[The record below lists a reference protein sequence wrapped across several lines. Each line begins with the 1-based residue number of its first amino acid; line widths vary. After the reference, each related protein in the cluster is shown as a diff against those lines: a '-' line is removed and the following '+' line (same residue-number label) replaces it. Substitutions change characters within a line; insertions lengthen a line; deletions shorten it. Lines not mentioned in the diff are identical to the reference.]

1 MTPTLAFNDLLQKWF
16 FRGDSMTETVKH
28 TDQLFM
34 FLWWNSVFW
43 FVLLMALTAYF
54 VVRYRRVPGKP
65 VAPSPHHHTVLE
77 TIWTVVPT
85 IVLVFIFVFGFWN
98 YMEKV
103 VPAGDATELIV
114 KAKMWSWSIT
124 YPDGTQST
132 ETTQIDPNGREVPV
146 FCVPE
151 NADFRLRMSSQ
162 DVIHSFWIPDLRTKM
177 DVIPNRYTGY
187 AFRTPTLDMGETQRD
202 LWIFCAE
209 YCGQDHSEMAG
220 ILRVVP
226 RPAFN
231 EWINKMKSGGD
242 PLETGAAVWKVQCAA
257 CHTTN
262 GTQNTG
268 PTWKGGASYN
278 GQTFGFG
285 YPVHF
290 ADGSSLEARDANYVR
305 ESILD
310 PTAKVV
316 AGFQPVMPSFD
327 GQLSDAQLEG
337 VIMYYQSQSDRGPTM
352 DTGEGASEESAPGAA
367 PDAAPADGAADATPA
382 DGQDQQTET
391 DQTQTPQTGGES

>member
-1 MTPTLAFNDLLQKWF
+1 MTPTLAFNDLLQDWF

-54 VVRYRRVPGKP
+54 VVRYRRVPGK
-65 VAPSPHHHTVLE
+65 AAEPSPHHHTVLE

-103 VPAGDATELIV
+103 VPAGDAIELNV
-114 KAKMWSWSIT
+114 KGWQWGWAIT
-124 YPDGTQST
+124 YPDGTQSS
-132 ETTQIDPNGREVPV
+132 ELTQIDPDGGRQVPV

-151 NADFRLRMSSQ
+151 DTEFRLRMSSQ

-187 AFRTPTLDMGETQRD
+187 GFRTPALNMDEPQRD

-209 YCGQDHSEMAG
+209 YCGQDHAEMAA
-220 ILRVVP
+220 ILRVLP
-226 RPAFN
+226 RPAFDAWMN
-231 EWINKMKSGGD
+231 DQRSAGEPTIEAGQTLWAGK
-242 PLETGAAVWKVQCAA
+242 CAA
-257 CHTTN
+257 CHTTD
-262 GTQNTG
+262 GSPNTG
-268 PTWKGGASYN
+268 PTWKGGASYGGN
-278 GQTFGFG
+278 TYGFG
-285 YPVHF
+285 YPVTF
-290 ADGSSLEARDANYVR
+290 TDGSSLEARDANYVR
-305 ESILD
+305 ESVLN
-310 PTAKVV
+310 PGAKVV
-316 AGFQPVMPSFD
+316 AGYAGVMPSFD
-327 GQLSDAQLEG
+327 GLLNDQQLEAI
-337 VIMYYQSQSDRGPTM
+337 IMFYQSLSDRGPSM
-352 DTGEGASEESAPGAA
+352 GAESEGDAGEPRPDQSEP
-367 PDAAPADGAADATPA
+367 
-382 DGQDQQTET
+382 